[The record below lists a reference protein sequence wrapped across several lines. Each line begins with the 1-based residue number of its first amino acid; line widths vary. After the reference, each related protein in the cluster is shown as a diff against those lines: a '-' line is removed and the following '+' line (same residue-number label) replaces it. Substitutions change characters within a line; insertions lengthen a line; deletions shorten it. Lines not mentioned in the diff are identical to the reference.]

1 MYHYF
6 GRILCCCILWRVAI
20 PIQIQPYGHMCHGQ
34 NLGLLGHGHPAT
46 IRNSKIVV
54 YIKPYENGGVT
65 IPFL

>member
-1 MYHYF
+1 MMYHYF

-20 PIQIQPYGHMCHGQ
+20 
-34 NLGLLGHGHPAT
+34 HPAT

-54 YIKPYENGGVT
+54 YIKPYENGGIT